1 MAGSVGVFAFCIL
14 ILFAIF
20 FHELGHYLTA
30 RWAGIKIT
38 KFFIGFGPTLWS
50 TRRGRP
56 ETVTI
61 ETRAAA
67 LETVTRPE
75 TEYGVKALPLGGFV
89 KIVGMSPLEEVAPE
103 DEARAFSSVPAW
115 KRAIVLAAGS
125 FTHFVTAFLVLWFVF
140 VAVGIPNPDKP
151 TLTVDAVQT
160 EIEGKASPAAKAKI
174 APGDE
179 IISVN
184 GERVERFEDVRTAVR
199 ARGGKPVT
207 LEIRKDGGRTVT
219 TAIRPILDTSVKP
232 AVPVIGIY
240 PKNEL
245 TRQNPARALVS
256 SGRAIGNLLRSF
268 FDRVPD
274 AFSASALGLTGD
286 GPSEDRPFSIIGAG
300 KIAGDLASRGSIL
313 DFLFLFVQINIFIA
327 VFNMLPL
334 PPLDGGHLLILGI
347 EKIRGKP
354 VSPRAVM
361 PVAAVVLSVLLL
373 LGVLLAYYDIV
384 QPPTLPNGP

>member
-1 MAGSVGVFAFCIL
+1 MAGSIGVVAFCVL

-20 FHELGHYLTA
+20 FHELGHFLTA

-38 KFFIGFGPTLWS
+38 KFFVGFGPTLWS
-50 TRRGRP
+50 TRRGLP

-61 ETRAAA
+61 ERRGK

-75 TEYGVKALPLGGFV
+75 TEYGIKALPLGGFV

-103 DEARAFSSVPAW
+103 DAPRAFSSVPTW

-125 FTHFVTAFLVLWFVF
+125 FTHFVTAFFVLWLMF
-140 VAVGIPNPDKP
+140 VAIGIPNPDKP
-151 TLTVDAVQT
+151 TLTVDAV
-160 EIEGKASPAAKAKI
+160 ELEVAGKPSPAMTAGI
-174 APGDE
+174 RHGDR
-179 IISVN
+179 IVAVN
-184 GERVERFEDVRTAVR
+184 GSPVEKFEDVRKAVR
-199 ARGGKPVT
+199 QGGGEPVA
-207 LEIRKDGGRTVT
+207 LEIRKADGRTVS
-219 TAIRPILDTSVKP
+219 AEIRPVVDTSSKP
-232 AVPVIGIY
+232 PVPVIGIY

-245 TRQNPARALVS
+245 TRQNPVRSVVS
-256 SGRAIGNLLRSF
+256 SGRAISSLLSSF

-274 AFSASALGLTGD
+274 AFSASALGLSGK
-286 GPSEDRPFSIIGAG
+286 GPSDDRPFSIIGAG

-334 PPLDGGHLLILGI
+334 PPLDGGHLLVLGI

-354 VSPRAVM
+354 LSPRAIM

-384 QPPTLPNGP
+384 QPPQLPTGP